1 MNEKFEKWRE
11 SNFPAP
17 SLVENLESQLRDD
30 IYDIARF
37 ISDTQLYIFSKDFL
51 QNKDMKSGRSF
62 ERIIDKDRSM
72 SYDSDS

>member
-11 SNFPAP
+11 SNFSTP
-17 SLVENLESQLRDD
+17 SLVENLEPQLRDD